1 MDTKECKEFLIEC
14 PHCNEYILIHEVNC
28 AIFRHATYKL
38 DGSQID
44 PHMSKKGCEN
54 LIERGLIYG
63 CGKAFQLLKNDDG
76 TFKAVVCDYI

>member
-1 MDTKECKEFLIEC
+1 M
-14 PHCNEYILIHEVNC
+14 IHEVNC